1 MRILRNR
8 EAQGSRERSTP
19 TFHLLVATLVAVLST
34 TVIARAD
41 EPRLRDLVFDPSII
55 ALAPGES
62 IDVTIWGVYD
72 DETQRDLTDEVTLSS
87 RDPESV
93 ATSGNTITALA
104 GGNAVIDAEHPAT
117 GTEADDKAEVEVLEV
132 VELAISPAVSTITSG
147 TSVQLFALA
156 TLEDGR
162 TGWDMTDFV
171 EWEIDIDEIASVDQT
186 GLVTG
191 LSEGVTEVEVQDP
204 ESGVKSPGNAHF
216 VEVLAGDDGG
226 EPAEPTE
233 VVVSPLQ
240 SNLLPGETVDLIV
253 TLLFD
258 DGSQQVCGDCT
269 FRALRT
275 SVASVS
281 SDGRVTALAA
291 GDTRIK
297 VEHPDSG
304 RFAEEDPVIWV
315 GEIEQI
321 DLSPRGASIGVGET
335 VAFRALASHDNGR
348 VLDITDTAFWSSN
361 DADVASVSDTPGS
374 KGLVLGVDLGGAEIT
389 ARDRDSG
396 VESDRDDGEVVVS
409 LTSPGDPGGEVGDD
423 DFDPD
428 EVRSVV
434 VDPPVLQL
442 FPGDEAEVTVYAILK
457 DGTSRDITDRA
468 EFKVRSR
475 GVARVGDGGT
485 ITALEGGE
493 TDVRAEDP
501 LSRTRTRQDLRVRV
515 TQMVSLRVSPA
526 EVELEA
532 GEQIQLKA
540 YADFDDG
547 SVDIDVTDLVWWESD
562 RESVA
567 TIDNTTSKGLLTA
580 TSEGAARIRAEDPAS
595 GERSSGSTGQ
605 LTVDGAVPTD
615 PTEIVELRFEPPSLV
630 LDPETTGQVTVRG
643 VQLDGTIVDLDAD
656 DLRFKPES
664 RRVVSIGRDDVVVAR
679 RAGRTRVTV
688 EHRPT
693 ENEGSFQV
701 TVRELERLRIE
712 PGTIALRVGQTMD
725 LAAWGSFNDGSPD
738 QRIVEGLKWRSRERS
753 VVDVDNRA
761 VPGRIT
767 ALGAGTALV
776 EVRHRDS
783 RARSD
788 GSSGI
793 VRVVGAPIR
802 VFVMPETAAV
812 EVGAEQQFE
821 AFGVFEDGTVLNISD
836 EVGWSLSAPGFA
848 TIDPTGLLTRLAP
861 GTFEVRA
868 EDLLTGLSSEDG
880 NGNAIVDAAGGL
892 TGLAV
897 SESDE
902 IPETPTTIGLAAG
915 EAILLKGLGVF
926 AGSPLPADLT
936 ASLVWTSSNPDAVP
950 VDGAGL
956 VSCAALGV
964 AEISVRDPQSG
975 IRSTDTLSDATI
987 HCAGDV
993 TSLKVT
999 PLEANLDFP
1008 NSRQMRAFRVFHDGR
1023 EVEVTERV
1031 IWTSSDPDALSVVE
1045 TGSEGGRVTALDDTI
1060 ATVSAYDPAFD
1071 ISSNDAGGQNGTVS
1085 VRKTRTLLEIFPSD
1099 PQPDPDGVYRVRVGD
1114 VIKLKAR
1121 VTFVSGIT
1129 QGVNILVE
1137 WQSDDETV
1145 LLMSPPGVNVNW
1157 GNALAPGTVTVTARW
1172 PADAFSPEISDV
1184 VTVEVLP

>member
-1 MRILRNR
+1 MRILQNR
-8 EAQGSRERSTP
+8 GAQGSRGRFNPSFP
-19 TFHLLVATLVAVLST
+19 LLVATLITVLST
-34 TVIARAD
+34 ALIARAD
-41 EPRLRDLVFDPSII
+41 EPRLRDLVFDPNII

-72 DETQRDLTDEVTLSS
+72 DETQQDLTDEVTLSS
-87 RDPESV
+87 RDPDSV
-93 ATSGNTITALA
+93 TTSGNTITALA

-132 VELAISPAVSTITSG
+132 VELAVSPAVSTITAG

-171 EWEIDIDEIASVDQT
+171 EWEIDIDDVASVDQT

-191 LSEGVTEVEVQDP
+191 LAEGVTEVEVQDP
-204 ESGVKSPGNAHF
+204 ESGVKSPGNVHF

-269 FRALRT
+269 LRSLRT
-275 SVASVS
+275 SVATVS
-281 SDGRVTALAA
+281 SDGRVTAVAA

-297 VEHPDSG
+297 VEHPGSG
-304 RFAEEDPVIWV
+304 RFAEDDPVIWV

-348 VLDITDTAFWSSN
+348 VLDITDTALWSSN

-374 KGLVLGVDLGGAEIT
+374 KGVVLGVDLGGAEIT

-396 VESDRDDGEVVVS
+396 VESDRDDGEVVVA
-409 LTSPGDPGGEVGDD
+409 LTSPGDPGGEGG

-434 VDPPVLQL
+434 VDPPVLQM

-475 GVARVGDGGT
+475 GVARVDDGGT
-485 ITALEGGE
+485 IIALEGGE

-547 SVDIDVTDLVWWESD
+547 SVDIDVTDVVWWESD

-567 TIDNTTSKGLLTA
+567 TIDNTTAKGLVTA
-580 TSEGAARIRAEDPAS
+580 ASEGTARIRAEDPAS

-605 LTVDGAVPTD
+605 VTVDGAVPTD
-615 PTEIVELRFEPPSLV
+615 PTEIVELRFEPATLV
-630 LDPETTGQVTVRG
+630 LDPKTTGQVTVRG
-643 VQLDGTIVDLDAD
+643 VQLDGTVVDLDED

-664 RRVVSIGRDDVVVAR
+664 RRVVSIGRDDIVVAR

-693 ENEGSFQV
+693 ETEGSFQV

-712 PGTIALRVGQTMD
+712 PGTIALRVGQTLD

-738 QRIVEGLKWRSRERS
+738 QRIVDGLKWRSRERS
-753 VVDVDNRA
+753 VVDVDNRD

-767 ALGAGTALV
+767 ALGAGTVLV

-836 EVGWSLSAPGFA
+836 EVSWSMSGAGFA
-848 TIDPTGLLTRLAP
+848 TIDPTGLLTRVAP

-868 EDLLTGLSSEDG
+868 EDLWTGVSSDDADG
-880 NGNAIVDAAGGL
+880 NALVDDTAGGL
-892 TGLAV
+892 TGLVV
-897 SESDE
+897 SETDE

-926 AGSPLPADLT
+926 AGAPLPADLT
-936 ASLVWTSSNPDAVP
+936 SSLVWTSSNPDAVP

-975 IRSTDTLSDATI
+975 IRSTDTLGDATV
-987 HCAGDV
+987 HCASDV
-993 TSLKVT
+993 ASLKVT

-1008 NSRQMRAFRVFHDGR
+1008 NSRQMRAFRVFQDGR

-1031 IWTSSDPDALSVVE
+1031 IWSSSDPDALSVVE

-1071 ISSNDAGGQNGTVS
+1071 ISSNDAGGQNGTIN

-1099 PQPDPDGVYRVRVGD
+1099 PQPDGDGVYRVRVGD
-1114 VIKLKAR
+1114 VLKLRAR

-1172 PADAFSPEISDV
+1172 PADAFSPEISDS